1 MKLNAVCVQC
11 MIDGHVNNLGKF
23 TSVDEDTKA
32 MYMRDVMQTI
42 LDFPPESP
50 SPVFVPAFDDLKRK
64 YFGVEPFDYTETNLK
79 YDRMILDLYDQIK
92 EEIEKSDDPV
102 LTAIKYSM
110 AANYI
115 DFSSVDVN
123 DDELITM
130 LNNASEAPLD
140 DSEYYEHMK
149 ADLAN
154 SKKLLFICDN
164 GGEVVLDKLL
174 VEQIRKY
181 YPNLEIDI
189 MVKGKPAA
197 NDATLVD
204 AEFVRLSEVGNV
216 IDSGVGI
223 AGNPLNLI
231 KKEALDAVKSAD
243 LIISKGQAN
252 FETMYTSGYNI
263 YYVFL
268 VKCNLF
274 QHLFGLKKFSAVIVN
289 ERRLADLTAAKE

>member
-231 KKEALDAVKSAD
+231 KKEALDTVKSAD

>member
-1 MKLNAVCVQC
+1 
-11 MIDGHVNNLGKF
+11 
-23 TSVDEDTKA
+23 
-32 MYMRDVMQTI
+32 MRDVMQTI

>member
-11 MIDGHVNNLGKF
+11 MIDGHVNNVSKL
-23 TSVDEDTKA
+23 TNVDEDTKA

-79 YDRMILDLYDQIK
+79 YDKMIMDLYDEIRD
-92 EEIEKSDDPV
+92 EIEKSDDPV

-115 DFSSVDVN
+115 DFSSVDVK
-123 DDELITM
+123 DDELMTM
-130 LNNASEAPLD
+130 LSNASAAPLD
-140 DSEYYEHMK
+140 DSEYFEHMK
-149 ADLAN
+149 EDLA
-154 SKKLLFICDN
+154 KAEKLLFICDN

-174 VEQIRKY
+174 VEQIKLA
-181 YPNLEIDI
+181 YPDLHIDI

-204 AEFVRLSEVGNV
+204 AEYVKLSEVANV
-216 IDSGVGI
+216 IDSGIGI

-231 KKEALDAVKSAD
+231 KQEALDAVKNAD
-243 LIISKGQAN
+243 VIISKGQAN
-252 FETMYTSGYNI
+252 FETMYGSGYNI

-274 QHLFGLKKFSAVIVN
+274 QHLFGLKKFSAVIEN
-289 ERRLADLTAAKE
+289 ELRISDLTAAKE